1 MAECL
6 PGMHK
11 SLGLSNDKQ
20 EKKKRREGEKGVQLK
35 SLSSVKKEM
44 TVLFQ
49 IPKHCNQSIYQ
60 ARA

>member
-1 MAECL
+1 
-6 PGMHK
+6 MHK